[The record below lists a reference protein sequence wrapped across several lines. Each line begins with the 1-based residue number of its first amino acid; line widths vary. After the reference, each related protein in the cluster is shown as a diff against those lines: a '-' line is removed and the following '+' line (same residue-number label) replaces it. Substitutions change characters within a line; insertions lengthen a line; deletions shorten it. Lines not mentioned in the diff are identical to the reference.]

1 MDRLVLVRARVG
13 ILAVVLGWA
22 QAGCADYRSDEG
34 EGAVTADEV
43 GTADEG
49 TSGESG
55 PVLDLGN
62 EGMME
67 AGDDEGVGEGTACEQ
82 AAKAE
87 SNQGCEF
94 WAVDLPNAW
103 QVTLAQAAQDQT
115 FAIVVTNTASEP
127 ATVEIFAADEA
138 VPLQSDVVAPGALRV
153 FAFGNELGIANQGNT
168 EGRAYRI
175 ESDQPVTAYQFNPL
189 DNSTEVYS
197 NDASLLFPTHV
208 LDLDYTAITG
218 DGIYLYPD
226 AEHEGGN
233 AGAYVTAVATQD
245 DTYVTFHAPPGVPM
259 YPGNYVAVLDRGETY
274 TMMSNAVDTLF
285 MNQAGQGNLSGLR
298 VEADKPVA
306 VFSGNVA
313 AFEPT
318 PWGACC
324 ADHLEHQ
331 MLPLTA
337 WSDAYLVST
346 APPASG
352 SDDDDVRVR
361 IVGSFDGTQLSYS
374 PSAPPGA
381 PTTIDAY
388 ATAVF
393 TTSSSFVVTGDRP
406 FAVAQFLM
414 SNEAITVDPTPEDPD
429 DNFFVGDPAMILVP
443 PAAQFQAKYVFL
455 VPAEYE
461 TNWVTILR
469 PSGATVSLDGVDQ
482 TNAGGWQNVGTLAG
496 TTWQRAHFPLAFGPH
511 RVESPA
517 PEGVGILVAGYDVA
531 VSFGYAGG
539 SGVEFQDDAPP
550 PPPIP

>member
-1 MDRLVLVRARVG
+1 MVRLG
-13 ILAVVLGWA
+13 WFVVLPLVV
-22 QAGCADYRSDEG
+22 GCGGDFRSDES
-34 EGAVTADEV
+34 EGAQTADEV
-43 GTADEG
+43 GDPTSG
-49 TSGESG
+49 TSESG
-55 PVLDLGN
+55 PVLDLGSD
-62 EGMME
+62 GAMD
-67 AGDDEGVGEGTACEQ
+67 AVDDEGVTGEGSACEQ
-82 AAKAE
+82 AANAS

-103 QVTLAQAAQDQT
+103 QVSLNQAAQEQT
-115 FAIVVTNTASEP
+115 FAIVVTNTASVP
-127 ATVEIFAADEA
+127 ANVEIFAGNEA
-138 VPLQSDVVAPGALRV
+138 APLQTDSVAPGALRV
-153 FAFGNELGIANQGNT
+153 FAFGNELGIENQGNT
-168 EGRAYRI
+168 KGRAYRI

-189 DNSTEVYS
+189 DNSQEVYS
-197 NDASLLFPTHV
+197 NDASLLFPSHV

-218 DGIYLYPD
+218 DGIFLYPD
-226 AEHEGGN
+226 AEHEQGN
-233 AGAYVTAVATQD
+233 AGAYVTAVATAD
-245 DTYVTFHAPPGVPM
+245 DTFVTFFAPPGVPM
-259 YPGNYVAVLDRGETY
+259 YPGNYVAVLDRGETF

-285 MNQAGQGNLSGLR
+285 MNEAGQGNLSGLR

-313 AFEPT
+313 SFEPT
-318 PWGACC
+318 PWDSCC

-337 WSDAYLVST
+337 WGRAYLVST

-352 SDDDDVRVR
+352 SADDSVRVR

-388 ATAVF
+388 ETVVF
-393 TTSSSFVVTGDRP
+393 TTTTSFAISGDQP

-414 SNEAITVDPTPEDPD
+414 SNEAITVDPTPEDD
-429 DNFFVGDPAMILVP
+429 TDNFFVGDPAMILVP
-443 PAAQFQAKYVFL
+443 PAAQFQGEYVFL

-482 TNAGGWQNVGTLAG
+482 TNAGAWQNVGTLDG
-496 TTWQRAHFPLAFGPH
+496 TMWQRGHFSLPFGPH
-511 RVESPA
+511 RVESSA
-517 PEGVGILVAGYDVA
+517 AEGVGIIVAGYDVA
-531 VSFGYAGG
+531 VSYGYAGG

>member
-1 MDRLVLVRARVG
+1 MVRLG
-13 ILAVVLGWA
+13 WCVVLPVALSACG
-22 QAGCADYRSDEG
+22 GDYRSDES
-34 EGAVTADEV
+34 EGAQTADEV
-43 GTADEG
+43 GEQAGEA
-49 TSGESG
+49 GESG
-55 PVLDLGN
+55 PVLDLGG
-62 EGMME
+62 EGSMD
-67 AGDDEGVGEGTACEQ
+67 AADDEGITGEGTACDQ
-82 AAKAE
+82 AAQAN

-103 QVTLAQAAQDQT
+103 QVTIAKPAYEQT
-115 FAIVVTNTASEP
+115 FAIVVTNTA
-127 ATVEIFAADEA
+127 AVAANVEIFAGNEA
-138 VPLQSDVVAPGALRV
+138 APLQTDSVAPGALRV

-189 DNSTEVYS
+189 DNSQEVYS

-218 DGIYLYPD
+218 DGIFLYPD
-226 AEHEGGN
+226 AEHPQGN
-233 AGAYVTAVATQD
+233 AGAYVTAVASED
-245 DTYVTFHAPPGVPM
+245 DTYVTFYAPPNVPM

-274 TMMSNAVDTLF
+274 TMMSDAVDSLF
-285 MNQAGQGNLSGLR
+285 MNEAGQGNLSGLR
-298 VEADKPVA
+298 VEADKPIA

-318 PWGACC
+318 PWDSCC

-337 WSDAYLVST
+337 WGDAYLVST
-346 APPASG
+346 APPASDG
-352 SDDDDVRVR
+352 ADDSVRVR

-374 PSAPPGA
+374 PSVPPGA
-381 PTTIDAY
+381 PTMIDAY
-388 ATAVF
+388 ETVVF
-393 TTSSSFVVTGDRP
+393 TTSTSFAVSGDRP

-414 SNEAITVDPTPEDPD
+414 SNEAITVDPTPDTPE

-443 PAAQFQAKYVFL
+443 PAAQFQAEYVFL

-461 TNWVTILR
+461 SNWVTVLR

-482 TNAGGWQNVGTLAG
+482 TAAATWQNVGTLAG
-496 TTWQRAHFPLAFGPH
+496 TMWQRGHFALPFGPH

-517 PEGVGILVAGYDVA
+517 PEGVGIIVAGYDVA
-531 VSFGYAGG
+531 VSYGYAGG